1 MTAYEF
7 LILQKNLMERAAAH
21 TSDNAMRT
29 FYAHAAEGYENKAK
43 NLTLL
48 EAAND

>member
-7 LILQKNLMERAAAH
+7 LILKKNLMECAAAD
-21 TSDNAMRT
+21 TSDNALRT

-43 NLTLL
+43 NLTVS
-48 EAAND
+48 EATK

>member
-1 MTAYEF
+1 MKTYE
-7 LILQKNLMERAAAH
+7 LLMLLKNDCERRAAN
-21 TSDNAMRT
+21 TSDNALRT
-29 FYAHAAEGYENKAK
+29 FYAHAAEGYEIKAN

>member
-1 MTAYEF
+1 MKTYE
-7 LILQKNLMERAAAH
+7 LLMLLKNYCERRAAA

-43 NLTLL
+43 NLTVS
-48 EAAND
+48 EAAK